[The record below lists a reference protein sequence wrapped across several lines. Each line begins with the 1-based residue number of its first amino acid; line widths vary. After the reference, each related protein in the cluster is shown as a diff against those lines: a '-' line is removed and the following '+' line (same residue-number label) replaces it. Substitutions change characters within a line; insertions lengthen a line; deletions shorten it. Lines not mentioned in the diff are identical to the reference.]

1 MTDQVEH
8 DIDGHRYVLTR
19 GDRELGETVYELGEQ
34 SIRFVHTK
42 IDESLEERGL
52 GSRLVAAALDDV
64 RGSSELRVVAL
75 CPFVKHFIAT
85 HEDYAD
91 LTRR

>member
-8 DIDGHRYVLTR
+8 DVDGHRYVLTR
-19 GDRELGETVYELGEQ
+19 DDRELGETVYELGEQ

-52 GSRLVAAALDDV
+52 GSKLVAGALDDV
-64 RGSSELRVVAL
+64 RASSELRVVAL